1 MSKLEFNKPNK
12 KKIEEGVEADNDLY
26 DMIISQTSE
35 PVESDDSE
43 DEEENEFAE
52 CDEINAKD
60 LGVKLTKALR
70 EELEKVEYTRNYLQF
85 KYRGEILEG
94 IPLAEINPA
103 KFVFN
108 INGKMRAINLCEV
121 IVL

>member
-1 MSKLEFNKPNK
+1 MAKLEFNKPNK

-26 DMIISQTSE
+26 DMILSQTSE
-35 PVESDDSE
+35 PVETDDSE

-60 LGVKLTKALR
+60 LGFKLTKALR
-70 EELEKVEYTRNYLQF
+70 EELEKVEYTRNYLRF
-85 KYRGEILEG
+85 KYRGETLEG
-94 IPLAEINPA
+94 VPLAEINPA